1 MMQTTVEI
9 ERKRLVEIARE
20 YRKLGYEVIL
30 EPKRSQLPEF
40 LASFQPDM
48 LAKNNIETVVVEV
61 KSRETLSQSAH
72 MAALASVIQQHEG
85 WRFELV
91 VTNPREKS
99 ARIRIQDINDLLTT
113 QDIIYRLN
121 EARTLSNKEYGEAA
135 FLLAWSATEATLRRA
150 ASQHRISAA
159 RYQATPTTGGAD
171 VAGVGRFFFTVM
183 RSYRFRRANALRK
196 ASSLSE
202 RGSCFAALSM
212 TEITAFLMRYCQASY
227 PHSPTRTSRAA
238 ATARCTAS
246 ASRP

>member
-1 MMQTTVEI
+1 MTQATVDI

-48 LAKNNIETVVVEV
+48 LARNNIETVVVEV

-91 VTNPREKS
+91 VTNPREKN

-121 EARTLSNKEYGEAA
+121 EARTLSNKEHGEAA

-150 ASQHRISAA
+150 ASQHRISAEDSSIA
-159 RYQATPTTGGAD
+159 ILKNLFAQ
-171 VAGVGRFFFTVM
+171 GVINEEQYNKL
-183 RSYRFRRANALRK
+183 SHALSVRNSLAHGLRETK
-196 ASSLSE
+196 TSAAELKVLLVITEQMLSE
-202 RGSCFAALSM
+202 
-212 TEITAFLMRYCQASY
+212 Q
-227 PHSPTRTSRAA
+227 
-238 ATARCTAS
+238 
-246 ASRP
+246 